1 MMHQFV
7 KTMIKIHLLKRTLL
21 QLAALGFLSLGIYTA
36 ASAQPGQGQTADKII
51 AVVGREI
58 VLQSDID
65 AQIALL
71 QQQNPRLNPRDPA
84 IRERVLDA
92 LINEKLIVTK
102 AIEDSITVT
111 EEEVTQRLDYTIQNL
126 IQQFGS
132 EKRVEEVYQHSIAW
146 IRREFREEIRKQALS
161 EKLRQ
166 QKFGDLKAS
175 QREVEEFY
183 AMYRDSLPPT
193 PAQVELFHIVKNVQA
208 TNSAK
213 ENALNLARRI
223 RDSIMNGGDFADF
236 ARRNSADPGSAT
248 AGGDLGWFDKGK
260 LMPEYEKAAYSL
272 TQNEISQPVET
283 PFGFHI
289 IQLIDKRKDAV
300 NTRHILLKVG
310 QSGDDMQRAQDS
322 LLDFKRRVENGES
335 FEALAKQY
343 SDDQQ
348 TRAFGGSLG
357 KIEITRLPPDLKS
370 KIEALP
376 DGGMTDIMPYNGDPT
391 KTAFHIMY
399 KKGVIPEHK
408 TTLESDF
415 KRIEQVATVY
425 KQNKMY
431 EEWMASLRK
440 SMYWEV
446 KK

>member
-1 MMHQFV
+1 MSIPSLKV
-7 KTMIKIHLLKRTLL
+7 HLLKASGIIFAFILASNIQLNAQTVEL
-21 QLAALGFLSLGIYTA
+21 QN
-36 ASAQPGQGQTADKII
+36 GQTVDKII

-65 AQIALL
+65 AQITLLL
-71 QQQNPRLNPRDPA
+71 QQNPGLNVQDPA
-84 IRERVLDA
+84 MREKVLDA

-102 AIEDSITVT
+102 AIEDSIVVT

-132 EKRVEEVYQHSIAW
+132 EKRVEEVYQHSISW
-146 IRREFREEIRKQALS
+146 IKREFRDEIRKQALS

-166 QKFGDLKAS
+166 QRFFDVKAS

-183 AMYRDSLPPT
+183 SQFRDSLPPT
-193 PAQVELFHIVKNVQA
+193 PAQVELYHIVKNVQP
-208 TNSAK
+208 TSSAK
-213 ENALNLARRI
+213 ENALNLARQL
-223 RDSIMNGGDFADF
+223 RDSLVNGGNFADF
-236 ARRNSADPGSAT
+236 ATRYSADPGSAA

-260 LMPEYEKAAYSL
+260 LMPEYEKAAYAL

-300 NTRHILLKVG
+300 QTRHILLKVG
-310 QSGDDMQRAQDS
+310 QSGEDTQRAKDT
-322 LLDFKRRVENGES
+322 LLDIKKRVENGES

-343 SDDQQ
+343 SDDAQ
-348 TRAFGGSLG
+348 TKSFGGTLG
-357 KIEITRLPPDLKS
+357 KIELTRLPPDLKS
-370 KIEALP
+370 VIDALP
-376 DGGMTDIMPYNGDPT
+376 NGGVTSPMPFSGDPT
-391 KTAFHIMY
+391 KTGFHILF
-399 KKGVIPEHK
+399 KKGVIAEHK

-415 KRIEQVATVY
+415 KRIEQLASVY
-425 KQNKMY
+425 KQNKAY
-431 EEWMASLRK
+431 EDWVASLRK